1 MYALYFNNAVIIHLT
16 CVFVQTMNYRII
28 HTHTLNAFNAQTN
41 QNNPQMG
48 KFSADLRIT
57 SDITMLLVSQYYFF
71 FNCAREN
78 YFFAEKRADLY
89 IRSAINSS
97 RSQLETLKQ
106 LTQETVN

>member
-1 MYALYFNNAVIIHLT
+1 
-16 CVFVQTMNYRII
+16 
-28 HTHTLNAFNAQTN
+28 
-41 QNNPQMG
+41 MG

-97 RSQLETLKQ
+97 RSQAVNTGNGELIVVESGVESMISSAIMAQQ
-106 LTQETVN
+106 LTMKETNY